1 MKQSDNGQELSYY
14 GLYLR
19 HYLQE
24 NRFQQVSDAYFI
36 DSRATLAAET
46 FGRARCEDYSVD
58 GAQELA
64 MGALLDGLHRSA
76 YALLTDVLENEFE
89 DEVPLEAHETTAK
102 ALLSEV
108 VGRLYAQNERTEE
121 SLYTEITGMVVL
133 YLERHGI

>member
-24 NRFQQVSDAYFI
+24 NRFQQASDADFI
-36 DSRATLAAET
+36 DSRAALAAET
-46 FGRARCEDYSVD
+46 FGWARCEGYSVD

-64 MGALLDGLHRSA
+64 MEALLDGLHRSA

-89 DEVPLEAHETTAK
+89 GEVPLEAREATAE
-102 ALLSEV
+102 ALLPQV
-108 VGRLYAQNERTEE
+108 RQLCAQSERTEE
-121 SLYTEITGMVVL
+121 SLYTEITGIVVL

>member
-24 NRFQQVSDAYFI
+24 NRFQQASDADFI
-36 DSRATLAAET
+36 DSRAALAAET
-46 FGRARCEDYSVD
+46 FGRARCEGYSVD

-64 MGALLDGLHRSA
+64 MGVLLDGLHRSA
-76 YALLTDVLENEFE
+76 YALLTGVLENEFE
-89 DEVPLEAHETTAK
+89 GEVPLEARKVIAEV
-102 ALLSEV
+102 LLPQV
-108 VGRLYAQNERTEE
+108 RQLCAQNERTEE

>member
-24 NRFQQVSDAYFI
+24 NRFEQASDADFI
-36 DSRATLAAET
+36 NSRATLAAET
-46 FGRARCEDYSVD
+46 FRRARCEGYSVD

-89 DEVPLEAHETTAK
+89 GEVPLEAREVIAE
-102 ALLSEV
+102 ALLPQVRQLCTQS
-108 VGRLYAQNERTEE
+108 ERTEE

-133 YLERHGI
+133 YLECHGI

>member
-1 MKQSDNGQELSYY
+1 MKQSDNMQALSYY

-24 NRFQQVSDAYFI
+24 NRFQQASDADFI
-36 DSRATLAAET
+36 DSRAALAAET
-46 FGRARCEDYSVD
+46 FGWARCEGYSVD

-64 MGALLDGLHRSA
+64 MEALLDGLHRSA
-76 YALLTDVLENEFE
+76 YTLLTDVLENEFE
-89 DEVPLEAHETTAK
+89 GEVPLEAREVIAE
-102 ALLSEV
+102 ALLPQV
-108 VGRLYAQNERTEE
+108 RQLCAQNERTEE

>member
-24 NRFQQVSDAYFI
+24 NRFQQASDADFI
-36 DSRATLAAET
+36 DSRAALAAET
-46 FGRARCEDYSVD
+46 FGWARGEGYSVD

-64 MGALLDGLHRSA
+64 MEALLDGLHRSA
-76 YALLTDVLENEFE
+76 YTLLMDVLENEFE
-89 DEVPLEAHETTAK
+89 GEVPLEARETTAE
-102 ALLSEV
+102 ALLPQVRQLCTQS
-108 VGRLYAQNERTEE
+108 ERTEE
-121 SLYTEITGMVVL
+121 SLYTEITGMVPL

>member
-1 MKQSDNGQELSYY
+1 MKQSDNRQELFYY

-24 NRFQQVSDAYFI
+24 NRFEQASDADFI

-46 FGRARCEDYSVD
+46 FERARREGYSVG

-64 MGALLDGLHRSA
+64 MEALLGGLHRSA

-89 DEVPLEAHETTAK
+89 DEVPLEFRKAIAE
-102 ALLSEV
+102 ALLPQV
-108 VGRLYAQNERTEE
+108 RLLCAQNERTEE
-121 SLYTEITGMVVL
+121 SLYTEITGIVAL

>member
-24 NRFQQVSDAYFI
+24 NQFEQASDADFI
-36 DSRATLAAET
+36 SSRAALAAEM
-46 FGRARCEDYSVD
+46 FGRARCEGYSVG

-64 MGALLDGLHRSA
+64 MGVLLDGLHRSA
-76 YALLTDVLENEFE
+76 YALLMDVLENEFE
-89 DEVPLEAHETTAK
+89 GEVPLEARETTAE
-102 ALLSEV
+102 ALLPQV
-108 VGRLYAQNERTEE
+108 RQLCAQNQRTEE
-121 SLYTEITGMVVL
+121 SLYTEITGMVTL

>member
-24 NRFQQVSDAYFI
+24 NRFEQTSDADFI
-36 DSRATLAAET
+36 SSRAALAAET
-46 FGRARCEDYSVD
+46 FGRARCEGYSVD

-76 YALLTDVLENEFE
+76 FALLTDVLENEFE
-89 DEVPLEAHETTAK
+89 GEVPMEAREAIAE
-102 ALLSEV
+102 ALLPQV
-108 VGRLYAQNERTEE
+108 RQLCAQSERTKE

-133 YLERHGI
+133 YLECHGI

>member
-1 MKQSDNGQELSYY
+1 MKQSDNMQELSYY

-24 NRFQQVSDAYFI
+24 NRFEQTSDTDFI
-36 DSRATLAAET
+36 SSRAALAAET
-46 FGRARCEDYSVD
+46 FGRARCEGYSVG

-64 MGALLDGLHRSA
+64 MEALLEGLHRSA
-76 YALLTDVLENEFE
+76 YALLTDVLANEFE
-89 DEVPLEAHETTAK
+89 GEVPLEAREVIAE
-102 ALLSEV
+102 ALLPQV
-108 VGRLYAQNERTEE
+108 RQLCAQNERTEE

>member
-24 NRFQQVSDAYFI
+24 NRFEQASDADFI
-36 DSRATLAAET
+36 NSRATLAAET
-46 FGRARCEDYSVD
+46 FGRARCEGYSVD

-64 MGALLDGLHRSA
+64 MGTLLDGLHRSA
-76 YALLTDVLENEFE
+76 FALLTDVLENEFE
-89 DEVPLEAHETTAK
+89 GEVPLEAREATTE
-102 ALLSEV
+102 ALLPQVRQLCAQSEC
-108 VGRLYAQNERTEE
+108 TKE

-133 YLERHGI
+133 YLECHGI

>member
-1 MKQSDNGQELSYY
+1 MKQSDNRQELSYY

-24 NRFQQVSDAYFI
+24 NRFEQASDADFI
-36 DSRATLAAET
+36 DSRAALAAET
-46 FGRARCEDYSVD
+46 FGRARCEGYSVG

-89 DEVPLEAHETTAK
+89 GEVPLEARETTAE
-102 ALLSEV
+102 ALLPQVRKLCTQSEH
-108 VGRLYAQNERTEE
+108 TEE
-121 SLYTEITGMVVL
+121 SLYTEITGMVTL

>member
-24 NRFQQVSDAYFI
+24 NRFEQASDADFI
-36 DSRATLAAET
+36 DSRAALAAET
-46 FGRARCEDYSVD
+46 FGRARCEGYSVG

-64 MGALLDGLHRSA
+64 MEALLGGLHRPA
-76 YALLTDVLENEFE
+76 FALLTDVFENEFE
-89 DEVPLEAHETTAK
+89 GEVPLEAREAIVE
-102 ALLSEV
+102 ALLPQV
-108 VGRLYAQNERTEE
+108 RQLCAQNERTEE

>member
-24 NRFQQVSDAYFI
+24 NRFEQTSDADFI
-36 DSRATLAAET
+36 SSRAALAAET
-46 FGRARCEDYSVD
+46 FGRARCEGYSVG

-64 MGALLDGLHRSA
+64 KGALLDGLHRSA
-76 YALLTDVLENEFE
+76 YALLTDVFENEFE
-89 DEVPLEAHETTAK
+89 GEVPLEAREVIAEV
-102 ALLSEV
+102 LLPQV
-108 VGRLYAQNERTEE
+108 RQLCAQNQRTEE
-121 SLYTEITGMVVL
+121 ILYTEITGMVTL

>member
-24 NRFQQVSDAYFI
+24 NRFEQTSDADFI
-36 DSRATLAAET
+36 SSRAALAAET
-46 FGRARCEDYSVD
+46 FGRARCEGYSVG

-89 DEVPLEAHETTAK
+89 GEVPLEAREVIAEV
-102 ALLSEV
+102 LLPQV
-108 VGRLYAQNERTEE
+108 RQLCAQNQRTEE
-121 SLYTEITGMVVL
+121 SLYTEITGMVTL

>member
-1 MKQSDNGQELSYY
+1 MKQLDNGQEPSYY

-24 NRFQQVSDAYFI
+24 NRFEQTSDADFI
-36 DSRATLAAET
+36 DSRAALAAET
-46 FGRARCEDYSVD
+46 FGRARCEGYSVG

-76 YALLTDVLENEFE
+76 YALLMDVLENEFE
-89 DEVPLEAHETTAK
+89 GEVPLEARKTTAE
-102 ALLSEV
+102 ALLPQVRQLCTQS
-108 VGRLYAQNERTEE
+108 ERTEE

>member
-1 MKQSDNGQELSYY
+1 MKQSDNMQALSYY

-24 NRFQQVSDAYFI
+24 NRFQQASDADFI
-36 DSRATLAAET
+36 DSRAALAAET
-46 FGRARCEDYSVD
+46 FGRARCEGYSVD

-64 MGALLDGLHRSA
+64 MEALLGGLHRSA
-76 YALLTDVLENEFE
+76 YALLMDVLENEFE
-89 DEVPLEAHETTAK
+89 GEVPLEAREATTE
-102 ALLSEV
+102 ALLPQV
-108 VGRLYAQNERTEE
+108 RQLRAQSERTDE

>member
-24 NRFQQVSDAYFI
+24 NRFEQASDADFI
-36 DSRATLAAET
+36 NGRAALAAET
-46 FGRARCEDYSVD
+46 FGRARCEGYSVG

-89 DEVPLEAHETTAK
+89 GEVPLEAREVIAEV
-102 ALLSEV
+102 LLPQV
-108 VGRLYAQNERTEE
+108 RQLCAQNQRTEE
-121 SLYTEITGMVVL
+121 CLYTEITGMVTL

>member
-24 NRFQQVSDAYFI
+24 NRFQQASDADFI
-36 DSRATLAAET
+36 NSRAALAAET
-46 FGRARCEDYSVD
+46 FGRARCEGYSVD

-89 DEVPLEAHETTAK
+89 GEVPLEAREVIAEV
-102 ALLSEV
+102 LLPQV
-108 VGRLYAQNERTEE
+108 RQLCAQNQRTEE
-121 SLYTEITGMVVL
+121 SLYTEITGMVTL

>member
-1 MKQSDNGQELSYY
+1 MKQSDNMQELSYY

-24 NRFQQVSDAYFI
+24 NRFEQTSDTDFI
-36 DSRATLAAET
+36 SSRAALAAET
-46 FGRARCEDYSVD
+46 FGRARCEGYSVG

-76 YALLTDVLENEFE
+76 YALLMDVLENEFE
-89 DEVPLEAHETTAK
+89 GEVPMEAREAIAE
-102 ALLSEV
+102 ALLPQV
-108 VGRLYAQNERTEE
+108 RQLCAQSERTEE

-133 YLERHGI
+133 YLEHHGI

>member
-24 NRFQQVSDAYFI
+24 NRFQQASDADFI
-36 DSRATLAAET
+36 SSRAALAAET
-46 FGRARCEDYSVD
+46 FGRARCEGYSVD

-64 MGALLDGLHRSA
+64 MGVLLDGLHRSDF
-76 YALLTDVLENEFE
+76 ALLTDVLENEF
-89 DEVPLEAHETTAK
+89 DGEVPLEAREAIVK
-102 ALLSEV
+102 ALLPQV
-108 VGRLYAQNERTEE
+108 RQLCAQNERMEE

>member
-24 NRFQQVSDAYFI
+24 NRFQQASDADFI
-36 DSRATLAAET
+36 DGRAALAAET
-46 FGRARCEDYSVD
+46 FGWARCEGYSVD

-64 MGALLDGLHRSA
+64 MEALLDGLHRSA
-76 YALLTDVLENEFE
+76 YTLLMDVLENEFE
-89 DEVPLEAHETTAK
+89 GEVPLEARETTAE
-102 ALLSEV
+102 ALLPQVRQLCTQS
-108 VGRLYAQNERTEE
+108 ERTEE
-121 SLYTEITGMVVL
+121 SLYTEITGMVTL

>member
-24 NRFQQVSDAYFI
+24 NRFEQTSDADFI
-36 DSRATLAAET
+36 SSRAALAAET
-46 FGRARCEDYSVD
+46 FGRARCEGYSVG

-64 MGALLDGLHRSA
+64 MGALFDGLHRSA

-89 DEVPLEAHETTAK
+89 GEVPLESREVIAEV
-102 ALLSEV
+102 LLPQV
-108 VGRLYAQNERTEE
+108 RQLCAQNQRTEE
-121 SLYTEITGMVVL
+121 SLYTEITGMVTL

>member
-1 MKQSDNGQELSYY
+1 MKQSDNMQDLSYY

-24 NRFQQVSDAYFI
+24 NRFQQASDADFI
-36 DSRATLAAET
+36 NSRAALAAET
-46 FGRARCEDYSVD
+46 FGRARCEGYSVG

-64 MGALLDGLHRSA
+64 MGALLDGLHHSA
-76 YALLTDVLENEFE
+76 YALLMDVLENEFE
-89 DEVPLEAHETTAK
+89 GEVPLEAREVIAE
-102 ALLSEV
+102 ALLPQV
-108 VGRLYAQNERTEE
+108 RQLCAQNERTEE

>member
-24 NRFQQVSDAYFI
+24 NRFEQTSDADFI
-36 DSRATLAAET
+36 SSRAALAAET
-46 FGRARCEDYSVD
+46 FGRARCEGYSVG

-89 DEVPLEAHETTAK
+89 VPLEAREATTE
-102 ALLSEV
+102 ALLPQV
-108 VGRLYAQNERTEE
+108 RQLCAQSERTEE